1 MAEDD
6 AGIDVC
12 QVRSDI
18 FDDHPAAAF
27 RSAVS
32 AGYIPVE
39 ILKTLLRSLL
49 CQQSHNA
56 RSIVGANTVRASAG
70 KAHEICLVTCL
81 PLHDLLHLRD
91 VFPEGLVAGIDLL
104 KIMR

>member
-27 RSAVS
+27 RSAVP

-39 ILKTLLRSLL
+39 VLKTFLRSLL

-91 VFPEGLVAGIDLL
+91 VFPEGLVA
-104 KIMR
+104 